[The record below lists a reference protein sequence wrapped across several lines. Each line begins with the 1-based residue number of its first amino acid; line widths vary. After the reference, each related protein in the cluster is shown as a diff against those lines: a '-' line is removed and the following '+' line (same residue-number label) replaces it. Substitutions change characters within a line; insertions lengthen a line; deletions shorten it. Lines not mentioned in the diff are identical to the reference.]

1 VNLTSSCGL
10 RGKVIGAASSTAK
23 ARDVYAFL
31 GVPYA
36 EPPTGSLRF
45 SSPRPVTLWSGIRD
59 AKQYGDISR
68 EFIMHFVSFHRRI
81 GSAEIAGQENT
92 IQEIEGQNRRT

>member
-1 VNLTSSCGL
+1 MLVQPTMDPTVNLTSSCGL
-10 RGKVIGAASSTAK
+10 RGKVIGAASSHVEV
-23 ARDVYAFL
+23 RDVYAFL

-59 AKQYGDISR
+59 AKQYGDTSR
-68 EFIMHFVSFHRRI
+68 EFILRFVNFHRKIASII
-81 GSAEIAGQENT
+81 GFA
-92 IQEIEGQNRRT
+92 